1 MSSAKASAA
10 VESKVGFGFDA
21 FTLKTKEN
29 AVALL
34 LLLCK
39 SIDVH
44 KHIQK
49 VKQPTVLAVHPN
61 HA

>member
-10 VESKVGFGFDA
+10 VESKVGLGFDA

-29 AVALL
+29 TIDLL

-49 VKQPTVLAVHPN
+49 VK
-61 HA
+61 